1 MLTPESLTN
10 LETALPTILDSLKD
24 REWEVNPPKIQGPSV
39 AIKFLG
45 ITWLGKTR
53 NIPRAVTDKIA
64 QQPIPQTII
73 FPQLIRLLENI
84 HPLFNTNPP
93 AFTHPSKKG
102 CKVGL
107 DTCRARGI

>member
-45 ITWLGKTR
+45 ITWLGKTQ

-64 QQPIPQTII
+64 QQPIPQTIKQLHI
-73 FPQLIRLLENI
+73 FLGLLGYWKI
-84 HPLFNTNPP
+84 FIPYLTQTLRPLHTLV
-93 AFTHPSKKG
+93 KG
-102 CKVGL
+102 MQSG
-107 DTCRARGI
+107 TGHI